1 MQRIYQESDSHS
13 KTIYVR
19 YESKQGET
27 ANAPIYMPL
36 TATVLKPVG
45 AVKTK
50 IAEYWYENG
59 TTTRLNVAYPKDGG
73 NTLTYVVE
81 LDQVWEVVDDVNK
94 PQFSPT
100 TGFASYTDAIFAK
113 QAANSADG
121 GYKYFFA
128 AETMDMSCRLQTNCR
143 NRVTSCLWTI
153 RRQQTS
159 LLNNMM
165 QLTTIHCNML

>member
-36 TATVLKPVG
+36 KATVLKPVG

-59 TTTRLNVAYPKDGG
+59 TTTRLNVAYPKDDG
-73 NTLTYVVE
+73 NTLQYVVE
-81 LDQVWEVVDDVNK
+81 LDQVWEVVGDANK
-94 PQFSPT
+94 PQFGPT
-100 TGFASYTDAIFAK
+100 AVLLLIQMLYLLNKLPIV
-113 QAANSADG
+113 QPV
-121 GYKYFFA
+121 
-128 AETMDMSCRLQTNCR
+128 
-143 NRVTSCLWTI
+143 VTS
-153 RRQQTS
+153 TS
-159 LLNNMM
+159 LQL
-165 QLTTIHCNML
+165 LTTSTNYLQLEH